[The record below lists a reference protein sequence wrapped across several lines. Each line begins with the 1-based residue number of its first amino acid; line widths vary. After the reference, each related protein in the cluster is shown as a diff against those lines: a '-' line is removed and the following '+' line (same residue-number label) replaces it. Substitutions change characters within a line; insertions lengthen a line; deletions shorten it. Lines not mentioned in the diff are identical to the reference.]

1 MPAEPAVTIDAAD
14 PRNADACADGQQVR
28 GALDN
33 FANNLVA
40 GDQLRLQRRQ
50 VLLDDVQ
57 IGPADSASQH
67 AQQHMT
73 RLRLW
78 PRDVFDLEKWL

>member
-1 MPAEPAVTIDAAD
+1 
-14 PRNADACADGQQVR
+14 
-28 GALDN
+28 
-33 FANNLVA
+33 
-40 GDQLRLQRRQ
+40 LRLQRRQ

-57 IGPADSASQH
+57 IGPADSAGQH
-67 AQQHMT
+67 AQQNIT